1 MKKVINILL
10 TIIIVC
16 VIVLLCI
23 NLSIR
28 TMSTKAITD
37 AIVAQEASGRIKEVL
52 NEAFPEVSSED
63 INKVENIVKNNDSLN
78 RVTGDLLDQITKGV
92 SDGSKVDTDVILAEI
107 SKALDESIPELE
119 KAVGKKI
126 PQEQIDKIQT
136 KLADKDGSLQNKI
149 TSTVDKITTATPKTK
164 QFIKTYDTLGSNL
177 TRIISIVS
185 LIGLVVLL
193 GVTNK
198 SYFKWTLFTGIG
210 TLSSGI
216 ILGLFLPLVV
226 SAMEFTIGMRILGMN
241 IDIPVDSLRISGL
254 ICGVIGIVLIVSY
267 MILKRKYP
275 TYNRHYY

>member
-10 TIIIVC
+10 TIIMVC

-28 TMSTKAITD
+28 TMSTKAVTD

-78 RVTGDLLDQITKGV
+78 SVTGDLLDQITKGV
-92 SDGSKVDTDVILAEI
+92 SDGSKVDTDLILAEI

-149 TSTVDKITTATPKTK
+149 TSTVDKIKTATPKTK

-177 TRIISIVS
+177 TRIISVVS

-193 GVTNK
+193 GVINK

-226 SAMEFTIGMRILGMN
+226 SAMEFTIGMRIIGMN

-254 ICGVIGIVLIVSY
+254 ICGVIGIVLIVIY

>member
-10 TIIIVC
+10 TIIMVC

-28 TMSTKAITD
+28 TMSTKAVTD

-78 RVTGDLLDQITKGV
+78 SVTGDLLDQITKGV
-92 SDGSKVDTDVILAEI
+92 SDGSKVDTDLILAEI

-149 TSTVDKITTATPKTK
+149 TSTVDKIKTATPKTK

-177 TRIISIVS
+177 TRIISVVS
-185 LIGLVVLL
+185 FIGLVILL
-193 GVTNK
+193 GVINK

-226 SAMEFTIGMRILGMN
+226 SAMEFTIGMRIIGMN

-254 ICGVIGIVLIVSY
+254 ICGVIGIVLIVIY

>member
-10 TIIIVC
+10 TIIMVC

-28 TMSTKAITD
+28 TMSTKAVTD

-78 RVTGDLLDQITKGV
+78 SVTGDLLDQITKGV
-92 SDGSKVDTDVILAEI
+92 SDGSKVDTDLILAEI

-136 KLADKDGSLQNKI
+136 KLAYKDGSLQNKI
-149 TSTVDKITTATPKTK
+149 TSTVDKIKTATPKTK

-177 TRIISIVS
+177 TRIISVVS

-193 GVTNK
+193 GVINK

-226 SAMEFTIGMRILGMN
+226 SAMEFTIGMRIIGMN

-254 ICGVIGIVLIVSY
+254 ICGVIGIVLIVIY